1 MKYKTH
7 PFFWKIYESLDN
19 EIKKQAK
26 KSFELWRENPFHP
39 SLHFKCVNKEE
50 NVWSLRVSRGY
61 RALCIF
67 ENDTVIW
74 FWIGNHDDYM
84 RLIKNKNLFF

>member
-1 MKYKTH
+1 MKYKAH
-7 PFFWKIYESLDN
+7 PLFWKAYGSLNDK
-19 EIKKQAK
+19 IKQQAK

-50 NVWSLRVSRGY
+50 NVWSLRISHVY

-67 ENDTVIW
+67 EKDTVIW
-74 FWIGNHDDYM
+74 FWIGNHDEYM
-84 RLIKNKNLFF
+84 RMIKSKKI